1 MAEAEPFIRK
11 ALELSPASDD
21 LSLMLAHI
29 LMDRNDYQ
37 AAQPLIDGYG
47 KKHPADR
54 LYLYLKTLL
63 SKDLGRNE
71 DALKWARKALQAYS
85 GDPEIMILLAGV
97 LFQGPQQGH
106 KEATLL
112 CESAISLLAGAPA
125 TDETG
130 LPLYNPM
137 QIAMRREA
145 KELAQRYLLMNAYD
159 RQDWYAAADLL
170 DKSAAAGL
178 DKEVVATILRKS
190 GRYAEA
196 LSFSS
201 EWYNEDPALE
211 PAVEAYLRSLAAS
224 VSGAGLAAAG
234 NSVSDNGFG
243 LIKALGS
250 TLNAQPAL
258 LGLALQLL
266 SGTASKQMRSY
277 LYYLQGSLS
286 ADTEKAIDFYR
297 KALIERGDN
306 TEALAALAQAYAD
319 KNDKAKALSLI
330 KEARM
335 VGIEDKQIEAQLT
348 ALETKL
354 NAPVGQSEST
364 LAGSEGAGAQSGAA
378 ASTASDAPQSGAAV
392 SKTAGAN
399 PSSPDVALAKQ

>member
-1 MAEAEPFIRK
+1 
-11 ALELSPASDD
+11 
-21 LSLMLAHI
+21 
-29 LMDRNDYQ
+29 MDKNDYQ

-63 SKDLGRNE
+63 SKEHGRNE
-71 DALKWARKALQAYS
+71 DALKWARKALQAYP

-97 LFQGPQQGH
+97 LFKGPEQGH
-106 KEATLL
+106 TEATLL

-125 TDETG
+125 TDDTG
-130 LPLYNPM
+130 LPLYNPL
-137 QIAMRREA
+137 QIAMRQEAREMA
-145 KELAQRYLLMNAYD
+145 ERYLLMSAYD
-159 RQDWYAAADLL
+159 SQDWYVAANLL
-170 DKSAAAGL
+170 DKSDSAGL

-201 EWYNEDPALE
+201 EWYKENPALE
-211 PAVEAYLRSLAAS
+211 PAIEAYLRSLAAS
-224 VSGAGLAAAG
+224 VSGTGLAAAG

-243 LIKALGS
+243 LIRVLGS
-250 TLNAQPAL
+250 TLNAQPVL
-258 LGLALQLL
+258 LGLAVQLL
-266 SGTASKQMRSY
+266 SGSASKQLRSY

-286 ADTEKAIDFYR
+286 ADKEMAIDFYR
-297 KALIERGDN
+297 KALIERGGN

-335 VGIEDKQIEAQLT
+335 VGIDDRQIEAQLT
-348 ALETKL
+348 ALEAKL
-354 NAPVGQSEST
+354 NAPVGQPEST
-364 LAGSEGAGAQSGAA
+364 LAGSEGAGAQSGVAA
-378 ASTASDAPQSGAAV
+378 PTAGDAQSGAAV
-392 SKTAGAN
+392 SKNDSAN
-399 PSSPDVALAKQ
+399 PANTEVAVIRQ